1 MRRHPPRS
9 CPCVLVSCR
18 LSFPSLQC
26 RSLFLIDVCTSR
38 RGTDTLLWCPSQCNV
53 AVTEV
58 HTPPTHTHPPPPAF
72 HKCSQH
78 FKHQGPAPFPSSSS
92 KSLISTNSGFVAS
105 WSISVPG
112 VYVYLSSCIHMRI
125 GRLVLSSPHH
135 HHHCFAHPSSPLSL
149 IPVFPEICV
158 FWKCVWKCP
167 QDGECGSRVGKKH
180 STSTPPH
187 ARTIPFPSPT
197 TRVLFLSDSVE
208 GRRNFAHMT
217 ILWRMKHRPG
227 GRNMIPTC
235 AWPILILRGVSQ
247 PTPNAPEV
255 PRTVG
260 VCLDIS
266 NTYVP
271 RYFHIFISSALR
283 MFVKNAI

>member
-1 MRRHPPRS
+1 MRK
-9 CPCVLVSCR
+9 
-18 LSFPSLQC
+18 
-26 RSLFLIDVCTSR
+26 
-38 RGTDTLLWCPSQCNV
+38 SQ
-53 AVTEV
+53 
-58 HTPPTHTHPPPPAF
+58 PPPSRNPRAD
-72 HKCSQH
+72 
-78 FKHQGPAPFPSSSS
+78 
-92 KSLISTNSGFVAS
+92 S
-105 WSISVPG
+105 WSRFSWRNVLLVDYEKHNIGLRYSEKLN
-112 VYVYLSSCIHMRI
+112 YSDKRYRYLPFCVHMRI

-135 HHHCFAHPSSPLSL
+135 HHHCFAHLSFRL
-149 IPVFPEICV
+149 FLTPVFREICV
-158 FWKCVWKCP
+158 FWKCVWECP

-180 STSTPPH
+180 SISTPPH

-255 PRTVG
+255 PRTAG

-266 NTYVP
+266 NAHVP
-271 RYFHIFISSALR
+271 HSIFSYFHNILRPQNIRKKRYISPNLGPKACLQ
-283 MFVKNAI
+283 MII